1 MGNSLSFQRINFEN
15 VQNMNKQNTI
25 LINTMLSNEQDCL
38 ILNTMNSSQEELMI
52 NKMLKNK
59 NNCMNIF
66 IYGKNANDESV
77 YKKYNQLKQLGF
89 YNIYIYSGGLFE
101 WLLLQD
107 IYGNTEF
114 KTTSSQLDI
123 LKYKPIKNF
132 DVSGVALIE
141 Y

>member
-15 VQNMNKQNTI
+15 VQNFNKQNTI
-25 LINTMLSNEQDCL
+25 LINTMLANEQDCL
-38 ILNTMNSSQEELMI
+38 IANTINSGEEEIRINNILNG
-52 NKMLKNK
+52 KNK
-59 NNCMNIF
+59 SMNIF

-77 YKKYNQLKQLGF
+77 YKKYNQLTQLGF

-107 IYGNTEF
+107 IYGDTEF
-114 KTTSSQLDI
+114 KTTSKQLDI
-123 LKYKPIKNF
+123 LKYKPSKQFN
-132 DVSGVALIE
+132 VSGVALIE

>member
-15 VQNMNKQNTI
+15 IQNMNKQNTI
-25 LINTMLSNEQDCL
+25 LINTMLINEQDCL
-38 ILNTMNSSQEELMI
+38 ILNTINLTQEEIMI
-52 NKMLKNK
+52 NKMLKCKNK
-59 NNCMNIF
+59 AINIF

-77 YKKYNQLKQLGF
+77 YKKYNQLINLGF

-107 IYGNTEF
+107 IYGDTEF
-114 KTTSSQLDI
+114 KTTSKQLDI
-123 LKYKPIKNF
+123 LKYKPTQHIY
-132 DVSGVALIE
+132 VSGVALIE

>member
-114 KTTSSQLDI
+114 KTTSPQLDI

>member
-15 VQNMNKQNTI
+15 VQNLNKQNTI
-25 LINTMLSNEQDCL
+25 LINTMLANEQECL
-38 ILNTMNSSQEELMI
+38 ILNTINLSEEEIII
-52 NKMLKNK
+52 NKILKCK
-59 NNCMNIF
+59 NNSMNIF

-77 YKKYNQLKQLGF
+77 YKKYNQLTHLGF

-107 IYGNTEF
+107 IYGDKEF
-114 KTTSSQLDI
+114 KTTSKQLDI
-123 LKYKPIKNF
+123 LKYKPIKHF

>member
-15 VQNMNKQNTI
+15 IQNMNKQNTI

-38 ILNTMNSSQEELMI
+38 ILNTINSTQEEITI
-52 NKMLKNK
+52 NTMLKCK
-59 NNCMNIF
+59 QKSIRIF

-77 YKKYNQLKQLGF
+77 YKKYNQLAQLGF
-89 YNIYIYSGGLFE
+89 CNIYIYSGGLFE

-107 IYGNTEF
+107 IYGDTEF
-114 KTTSSQLDI
+114 KTTSKQLDI
-123 LKYKPIKNF
+123 LKYKPIKHV
-132 DVSGVALIE
+132 DVSGLALID

>member
-1 MGNSLSFQRINFEN
+1 MGNSPSFQRINFEN
-15 VQNMNKQNTI
+15 VQHMNKHNTI

-38 ILNTMNSSQEELMI
+38 ILNTINSCQEEITI
-52 NKMLKNK
+52 NKILKDK
-59 NNCMNIF
+59 TKSMNIF

-77 YKKYNQLKQLGF
+77 YKKYNQLIQLGF

-107 IYGNTEF
+107 IYGDTEF
-114 KTTSSQLDI
+114 KTTSKQLDI
-123 LKYKPIKNF
+123 LKYKPSKHF
-132 DVSGVALIE
+132 DISGVALIE

>member
-1 MGNSLSFQRINFEN
+1 MGNSHSFQRINFEN

-25 LINTMLSNEQDCL
+25 LINTMLANEQDCL
-38 ILNTMNSSQEELMI
+38 ILHTINSSQEELMI
-52 NKMLKNK
+52 NKMLTTKNK
-59 NNCMNIF
+59 SMNIF
-66 IYGKNANDESV
+66 IYGKNSNDESV
-77 YKKYNQLKQLGF
+77 YKKYNQLLQLGF

-114 KTTSSQLDI
+114 KTTSNQLDI
-123 LKYKPIKNF
+123 LKYKPNKNL
-132 DVSGVALIE
+132 DVLGVALIE